1 MPSILFIGA
10 GRMAEAIFKGIL
22 QNEDSSFQ
30 PIYVANQSNQTKL
43 QELSSIYKIQALSSW
58 QEKLEVADVVLLAAP
73 PSAHSRLLR
82 ELSSHVTNQL
92 IVTVAAGIGPSEL
105 EQNLPSGTATAW
117 IMPNTAAQAS
127 ASISLYAFGSTVS
140 DMQKELVRELVEAI
154 GSGEEMS
161 EEQVHELTAITG
173 SAPAFVYEMTLQ
185 LEQLAKT
192 HGLTDEQAR
201 NLVVSMLA
209 GSAKMLQT
217 GISPVELRNQV
228 TTPGGATEAGLQSLE
243 RDQFSAT
250 ISRAVIAVTEHA
262 RNKRN

>member
-10 GRMAEAIFKGIL
+10 GRMAESIFKGIL
-22 QNEDSSFQ
+22 QPELPTFH
-30 PIYVANQSNQTKL
+30 PIYVTTHSNHAHL
-43 QELSSIYKIQALSSW
+43 QGLSSRYDIHALSSW
-58 QEKLEVADVVLLAAP
+58 EEKINEVDVVLLAAP
-73 PSAHSRLLR
+73 PSAHPGILE
-82 ELSSHVTNQL
+82 ELASHITDQL

-105 EQNLPSGTATAW
+105 EQGLPQGTATAW

-127 ASISLYAFGSTVS
+127 ASISLYAFGSTIS
-140 DMQKELVRELVEAI
+140 EIQKELVLELVHAI
-154 GSGEEMS
+154 GSGEELS

-173 SAPAFVYEMTLQ
+173 SAPAFIYEFTLQ
-185 LEQLAKT
+185 LEQLAKAQ
-192 HGLTDEQAR
+192 GLTDKQAR

-217 GISPVELRNQV
+217 GLTPVELRDQV

-250 ISRAVIAVTEHA
+250 LSRAVIAVTEHA
-262 RNKRN
+262 RKKSN